1 MKTITSEVN
10 MQFGSTLKRWRK
22 QRRMSQAALGEAA
35 EVSTRHLSFL
45 ENGRARPSRQMV
57 LVLASALEI
66 PLRERNALLA
76 DAGFAPAYSD
86 RDLLDPEL
94 AQVRA
99 ALDFVLARSE
109 PNPALAVDRS
119 WRLRGM
125 NRGAQRMSELL
136 VDPHPELF
144 AVADN
149 AMHLLFHPR
158 GIRRFVLNWPEV
170 CWVTLDRLRQD
181 GLRQPESAAL
191 YEELLRYP
199 LPERPAEDRS
209 PILIPVHLR
218 RDGIELSFM
227 TLLTTLGSAIDATA
241 QELTVEVYFPLDR
254 ATEAWLA
261 G

>member
-1 MKTITSEVN
+1 
-10 MQFGSTLKRWRK
+10 MQFPTQLRHWRK
-22 QRRMSQAALGEAA
+22 QRRMSQAALGEQA

-45 ENGRARPSRQMV
+45 ENGRSRPSRQMV
-57 LVLASALEI
+57 LVLASVLEV

-76 DAGFAPAYSD
+76 SAGFAPAYSD
-86 RDLLDPEL
+86 RDLGDPEL

-99 ALDFVLARSE
+99 AVDFVLERSE

-119 WRLRGM
+119 WKLRGM
-125 NRGAQRMSELL
+125 NRGAQKMSAFL
-136 VDPHPELF
+136 VDPHPELL

-158 GIRRFVLNWPEV
+158 GIRRFVVNWPEV

-191 YEELLRYP
+191 YEELVRYP
-199 LPERPAEDRS
+199 LPPRPPEDRS

-218 RDGIELSFM
+218 REDAELRFL
-227 TLLTTLGSAIDATA
+227 TLLTTLGSAVDATA
-241 QELTVEVYFPLDR
+241 QELTVEVYFPLDE
-254 ATEAWLA
+254 ATKAWLA